1 MKERVIGRVPITLG
15 SRPESAEIK
24 NNRAELTL
32 RNSDGSEQKV
42 ATDHVIAAT
51 GYKVDMRRL
60 EFLDPEIVGSLAT
73 VENTPIL
80 SATMESSVP
89 GLYFI
94 GAVTA
99 NSFGPVMR
107 FAFGARFAS
116 PHLARS
122 LVKVLSRQ
130 KT

>member
-1 MKERVIGRVPITLG
+1 
-15 SRPESAEIK
+15 
-24 NNRAELTL
+24 
-32 RNSDGSEQKV
+32 V